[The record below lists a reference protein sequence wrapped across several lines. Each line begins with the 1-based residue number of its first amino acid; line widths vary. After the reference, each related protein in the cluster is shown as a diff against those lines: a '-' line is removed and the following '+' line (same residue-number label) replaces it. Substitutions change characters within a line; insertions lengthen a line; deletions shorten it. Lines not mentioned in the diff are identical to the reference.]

1 MAWAFILAGWSAE
14 GAELRLRAG
23 VTVRGSIVRL
33 ADVAEIVGPDSAA
46 LQGVQLFP
54 APAPGKER
62 IVRRSEIAEL
72 LALTEVNIKEHPL
85 SGADHV
91 VIHRSLNPEP

>member
-1 MAWAFILAGWSAE
+1 L
-14 GAELRLRAG
+14 
-23 VTVRGSIVRL
+23 
-33 ADVAEIVGPDSAA
+33 
-46 LQGVQLFP
+46 
-54 APAPGKER
+54 GKER

-91 VIHRSLNPEP
+91 VIRRSRSTLNPEP